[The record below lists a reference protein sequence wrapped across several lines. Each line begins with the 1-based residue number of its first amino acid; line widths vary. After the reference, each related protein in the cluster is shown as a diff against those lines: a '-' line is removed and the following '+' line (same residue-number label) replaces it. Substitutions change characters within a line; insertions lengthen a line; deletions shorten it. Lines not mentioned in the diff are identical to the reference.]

1 VVTQE
6 LQSQIDRYIIRRV
19 LGTGAMGSVYAA
31 WDPKLHR
38 EVALKLVPARL
49 SAEPKGRERFSRE
62 ARAIAAV
69 RHPNIVEIYD
79 YSGVDSPHLFL
90 VIEKLDGQDL
100 YATLH
105 RNGTMGEAVAAAIGH
120 ELCLALQVLHE
131 AGIIH
136 RDLKPENVFLN
147 QNGRVV
153 LTDFGIVK
161 AVRDDAAVEGY
172 KESTDVIGTPGFMAP
187 ELMSG
192 RGLGPT
198 TDIFALGV
206 LLYNLTTRR
215 LPFEGNT
222 PLDIFKA
229 AAAGRYIDPR
239 KFAPTLSSEFCE
251 IIHACLQPN
260 ARKRPRSAEVVRQ
273 SLKGVIE
280 ELGAVDVRDDLH
292 DYSKSSQAFAQFAQ
306 KRAVRRVLSHVKVA
320 AKDHDAEAVVR
331 HRRRLQ
337 VLDPFNEEIAEVSGI
352 MDVASLSGQPK
363 RFARFANR
371 FGGKVQTLV
380 HTGVYSLQ
388 QVHNAL
394 PRGAFLLAGL
404 LMFVGGAGIYLHA
417 RSQQFLPDAPRA
429 ALYAARTVPSP
440 GPQALPNSSPH
451 GQAMAQLQGAGLPA
465 DTGAQLYGGRP
476 QPRYFPGSSVAAS
489 NPAPV
494 APHRVPLKFAAP
506 TVLSA
511 AQALPARL
519 AVRMVGGQTALR
531 IDGHP
536 LVAAAASVRRQ
547 GALLPAGR
555 HLLDVVFKGKHRR
568 NWLQLVAGKKLLVQV
583 DVRRHRVS
591 WR

>member
-215 LPFEGNT
+215 LPFEGGT

-292 DYSKSSQAFAQFAQ
+292 DYSKSSEAFAQFAQ

-352 MDVASLSGQPK
+352 MDVANLSGRPK

-404 LMFVGGAGIYLHA
+404 LMFVGGAGIYVHA
-417 RSQQFLPDAPRA
+417 RVQQALPEAPRA
-429 ALYAARTVPSP
+429 ALYAAQTAPSP
-440 GPQALPNSSPH
+440 GLQGQAAAQALPGARQ
-451 GQAMAQLQGAGLPA
+451 GQTLAQLH
-465 DTGAQLYGGRP
+465 GGRL
-476 QPRYFPGSSVAAS
+476 QAHYFPGSSVAAS
-489 NPAPV
+489 SAVPV
-494 APHRVPLKFAAP
+494 APPRVPLGAAAP
-506 TVLSA
+506 TPQPTV
-511 AQALPARL
+511 QALPARL
-519 AVRMVGGQTALR
+519 AVRMVGGHTALR
-531 IDGHP
+531 IDGHSFA
-536 LVAAAASVRRQ
+536 AAAASGRRQ
-547 GALLPAGR
+547 GEPLQAGL
-555 HLLDVVFKGKHRR
+555 HLLDVMFKGKHRR
-568 NWLQLVAGKKLLVQV
+568 NWLKLVAGRRLVVQV

-591 WR
+591 WH